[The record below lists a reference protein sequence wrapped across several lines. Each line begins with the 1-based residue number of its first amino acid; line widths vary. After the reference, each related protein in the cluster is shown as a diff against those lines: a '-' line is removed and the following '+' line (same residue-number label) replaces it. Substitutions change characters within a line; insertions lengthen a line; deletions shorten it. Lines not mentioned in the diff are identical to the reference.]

1 MLGLSSNHIRCANSC
16 VTVLRL
22 NAVDEPIVLVLI
34 SIFADVAT
42 SFDNKGVVKPYH
54 VSVGNA
60 ATVNVYFDVPVVV
73 VVIFVLALELF
84 HAFREAFIM
93 GNHVEFVVVEPFNW
107 SDIFL
112 VVEP

>member
-1 MLGLSSNHIRCANSC
+1 MCKFVCYCTSPKRCRRANS
-16 VTVLRL
+16 TR
-22 NAVDEPIVLVLI
+22 VDFN
-34 SIFADVAT
+34 FADVAT
-42 SFDNKGVVKPYH
+42 SFDNKVVVKPYH